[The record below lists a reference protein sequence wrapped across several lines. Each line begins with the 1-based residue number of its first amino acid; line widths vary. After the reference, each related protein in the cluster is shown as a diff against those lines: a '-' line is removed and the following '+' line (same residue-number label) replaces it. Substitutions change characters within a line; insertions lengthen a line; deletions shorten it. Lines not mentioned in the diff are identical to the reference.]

1 MPFQTPVRF
10 LTVAAATVALMA
22 AASFVFAQDS
32 TDPLPSK
39 TPTPAAET
47 DSASAGE
54 AESDAPE
61 TIVIDEPFIQSDL
74 RILSGNVQRPNG
86 IFWHNG
92 NLYVSCNGDWTL
104 YEIDAETGVTAT
116 YIWGVRNAH
125 TLYAEDDENGFLNL
139 WVPDFQ
145 TNQLVLIQNQGA
157 VQIVAEGLNGPWG
170 IDDFDDGF
178 LITNLLGNS
187 LVIADREGEITE
199 VATGF
204 RSPAGIVA
212 DETAVYIANN
222 GSARR
227 AIEWIDVESL
237 GEDNVLDAAESDEVQ
252 PLVSGLQNTTGM
264 TMGPDGNLYISYSL
278 GTRGVIGRVDPQA
291 CRENGGCTNDEV
303 EIVVYTD
310 LAAPIAGLSISPD
323 MTLFAHTIFSPDIYY
338 VALGDQSRSTVRR

>member
-1 MPFQTPVRF
+1 MPLQTSVRF
-10 LTVAAATVALMA
+10 LFIVVALVGMTTA
-22 AASFVFAQDS
+22 TGFSGFSFAQDG
-32 TDPLPSK
+32 DPLPSK
-39 TPTPAAET
+39 TPTPTAET
-47 DSASAGE
+47 NAQVTPVTSV
-54 AESDAPE
+54 
-61 TIVIDEPFIQSDL
+61 VIDEPFIQSDL

-145 TNQLVLIQNQGA
+145 TNELILIQNQGA
-157 VQIVAEGLNGPWG
+157 TQTVASELNGPWG
-170 IDDFDDGF
+170 IDDFDERF
-178 LITNLLGNS
+178 IITNLLGNNIV
-187 LVIADREGEITE
+187 LIDREGEVTE
-199 VATGF
+199 VASGF

-212 DETAVYIANN
+212 DDTAVYVANN

-227 AIEWIDVESL
+227 AIEWIDAEIIDE
-237 GEDNVLDAAESDEVQ
+237 GGPIDATETDKVQ
-252 PLVSGLQNTTGM
+252 PLVSGLQSTTGI
-264 TMGPDGNLYISYSL
+264 TMGPDNLLYISYSL
-278 GTRGVIGRVDPQA
+278 GTRGVIGRVDPQE

-338 VALGDQSRSTVRR
+338 VALDSQRQSTVMR